1 MYTFKK
7 LEKVDP
13 KNPYAPEFHG
23 TFELSIPISSG
34 TRTRRVI
41 AYVPRDA
48 RESTSLVLVLGP
60 NGKTADD
67 LFQEGFV
74 NIACALI
81 KSIELKHFT
90 VYYGTV
96 YDL

>member
-1 MYTFKK
+1 MYTYKK

-41 AYVPRDA
+41 AYVPRA
-48 RESTSLVLVLGP
+48 TISIVRA
-60 NGKTADD
+60 NGAGSQIRRK
-67 LFQEGFV
+67 
-74 NIACALI
+74 I
-81 KSIELKHFT
+81 KRN
-90 VYYGTV
+90 
-96 YDL
+96 